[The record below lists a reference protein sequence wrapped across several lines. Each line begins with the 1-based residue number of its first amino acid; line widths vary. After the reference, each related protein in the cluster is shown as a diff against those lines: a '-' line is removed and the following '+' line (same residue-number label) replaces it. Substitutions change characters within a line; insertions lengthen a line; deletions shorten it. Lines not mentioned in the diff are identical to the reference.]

1 MIKQYFEFELRQS
14 RASLSLFLLLQ
25 YYTQQKQQQ
34 LKYEFTEFVV
44 QKVEYTAL
52 KASASSAPHLPV
64 QSDVKELY
72 SVVSA

>member
-34 LKYEFTEFVV
+34 LKYEFTEFVA
-44 QKVEYTAL
+44 QKVE
-52 KASASSAPHLPV
+52 
-64 QSDVKELY
+64 
-72 SVVSA
+72 